1 LSPASV
7 RRYNFRRVAALPV
20 VFLEG
25 QVCTW
30 AGREPNE
37 LKKEPKM
44 IELGAEVIDVKA
56 EGFKYI
62 VTLDSGV
69 KAFGLQ
75 VRCVKEASVF
85 GGRSCDS
92 RNRGS

>member
-1 LSPASV
+1 VSRLFPWFSWKARSAPGPDAS
-7 RRYNFRRVAALPV
+7 L
-20 VFLEG
+20 
-25 QVCTW
+25 
-30 AGREPNE
+30 NE

-69 KAFGLQ
+69 EAFGLQ